1 MLRRHWTQTALPC
14 GPRAFAHGSGM
25 GLCGTWIRVCL
36 GSANRVR
43 LLGYRK
49 PRALH
54 LGPTFQLQG
63 PHPGVLAAAQGR
75 LQGAL
80 GAASQQAPL
89 ELTGWWRLFQQ
100 AARRLLALPTQMP
113 ALLAP
118 HTPLWLGVIQPQLW
132 TQVLLL
138 LLVQVQALPVRLQL
152 HLLAPL
158 QLPLQSA
165 QFLCQLGPLLPPTP
179 SRGLPASN
187 NSNCLSPC

>member
-1 MLRRHWTQTALPC
+1 MRDLTHQSHLCDLPALLVAYLLLVSLWDQFRARHTAMLTDRAPC
-14 GPRAFAHGSGM
+14 RIYSIFKLM
-25 GLCGTWIRVCL
+25 GLL
-36 GSANRVR
+36 
-43 LLGYRK
+43 
-49 PRALH
+49 
-54 LGPTFQLQG
+54 
-63 PHPGVLAAAQGR
+63 
-75 LQGAL
+75 
-80 GAASQQAPL
+80 
-89 ELTGWWRLFQQ
+89 
-100 AARRLLALPTQMP
+100 ARRLALPAQMP

-132 TQVLLL
+132 PQVLLL

-165 QFLCQLGPLLPPTP
+165 QFLRQLGPLLPPTP